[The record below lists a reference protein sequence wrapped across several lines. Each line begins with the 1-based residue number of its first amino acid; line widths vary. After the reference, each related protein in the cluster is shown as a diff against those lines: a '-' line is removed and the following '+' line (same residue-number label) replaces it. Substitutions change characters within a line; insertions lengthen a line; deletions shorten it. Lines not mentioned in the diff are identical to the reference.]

1 MGSNEVRY
9 EYVCYDV
16 KNWIGDIVKAL
27 QLIDPDVS
35 GEFAAISDKE
45 FENDTLRFRM
55 FLNGNIHVWFKD
67 ERLLA
72 KLNYL
77 CGSHYGWIPSEGEQK
92 ESAEAR
98 SWVAKEFGDIG
109 EVKLLQA

>member
-1 MGSNEVRY
+1 M
-9 EYVCYDV
+9 D
-16 KNWIGDIVKAL
+16 DIIMEL
-27 QLIDPDVS
+27 QSKYIND
-35 GEFAAISDKE
+35 
-45 FENDTLRFRM
+45 FEGM
-55 FLNGNIHVWFKD
+55 FKNGNIHVWFND

-77 CGSHYGWIPSEGEQK
+77 CGSHFGWIPSEGEQK
-92 ESAEAR
+92 AEGEAGERAR